1 MRSSTK
7 KIILGRGSEL
17 WRVGLFIIWGPKLGW
32 GCKRESSLFQTS
44 RGWHHSVC
52 FNSNVYGLYACGDAE
67 ACLSSF
73 HFYLSMAT
81 LFSEK
86 RRTVNKIY
94 FESVYE

>member
-1 MRSSTK
+1 MAGG
-7 KIILGRGSEL
+7 IVYYLGSLARMGY
-17 WRVGLFIIWGPKLGW
+17 
-32 GCKRESSLFQTS
+32 KRESSLFQTS

-94 FESVYE
+94 FESVCE